1 MPEFSEDELEKFL
14 IKRAKMRPY
23 KRADQFFTGLSNKKL
38 SDLWVK
44 EAGISKEKKV
54 GVFAEKE
61 IQQLVRLIK
70 NFKVI
75 VTETNSYEQAQV
87 CRGGIDTKDVHPDT
101 LESRYVPGLYFAGE
115 ILDVDGMCGGYNLT
129 WAWASGAVSGRE
141 ETMKKSL

>member
-101 LESRYVPGLYFAGE
+101 LESRYVPGL
-115 ILDVDGMCGGYNLT
+115 ILQEKYST
-129 WAWASGAVSGRE
+129 
-141 ETMKKSL
+141 